1 MAKYHKYVFDTEA
14 RRLVGDFETMYA
26 AEDREGF
33 DSWLGHDTR
42 HLRLR
47 VTQALLADYNF
58 SSVLEIGCGKG
69 TTAQFIKRRNNR
81 VLGIDIA
88 PTAIAK
94 AQASFPDIEF
104 RCMDAND
111 IATLGE
117 RFDLVSVQ
125 GTFAYI
131 SAWRDLLR
139 TIAGMTDYCLVAEYI
154 PPNPIGMVKS
164 PGELI
169 SAFSEHFASVH
180 RVVLNDEIVIL
191 LGRSKSAR

>member
-1 MAKYHKYVFDTEA
+1 MAKYHRYVFDNEA

-26 AEDREGF
+26 AEDKEGF
-33 DSWLGHDTR
+33 DSWQSHDTR
-42 HLRLR
+42 HLRLHIAR
-47 VTQALLADYNF
+47 AILADYNF
-58 SSVLEIGCGKG
+58 DNVLEIGCGKG
-69 TTAQFIKRRNNR
+69 TAAQFLKRRNNR

-111 IATLGE
+111 IGTLGE

-125 GTFAYI
+125 GTFAYV
-131 SAWRDLLR
+131 SGWRDLLA
-139 TIAGMTDYCLVAEYI
+139 TIAGMTDFCLIAEYI

-164 PGELI
+164 AAELL
-169 SAFSEHFASVH
+169 SAFSGHFTLAH
-180 RVVLNDEIVIL
+180 RVILDDEIVIL

>member
-1 MAKYHKYVFDTEA
+1 MAKYHKYVFDKEA
-14 RRLVGDFETMYA
+14 RRLVGDFEAMYA
-26 AEDREGF
+26 AEDKEGF

-47 VTQALLADYNF
+47 VAKALLADYNF
-58 SSVLEIGCGKG
+58 SNVLEIGCGKG
-69 TTAQFIKRRNNR
+69 TTAQFLKRRNNR

-88 PTAIAK
+88 PTAIAR
-94 AQASFPDIEF
+94 AQSSFPDIEF

-111 IATLGE
+111 IGSLGE
-117 RFDLVSVQ
+117 SFDLVSVQ
-125 GTFAYI
+125 GTFAYV
-131 SAWRDLLR
+131 SDWREVLK

-164 PGELI
+164 PAELI
-169 SAFSEHFASVH
+169 TAFGGHFKLEH
-180 RVVLNDEIVIL
+180 RVVLDDEIVIL